1 MSKKKIRNKMPK
13 CTQCSASLNF
23 VGNEEYGDNGYKYL
37 YHCPNCGADLEV
49 FEPLEEE
56 NPNIHFGN
64 DKGKFFKPGPY
75 LSCSKQMFEITV
87 SAKLDSTLSE
97 GYRR

>member
-49 FEPLEEE
+49 FEPL
-56 NPNIHFGN
+56 
-64 DKGKFFKPGPY
+64 
-75 LSCSKQMFEITV
+75 
-87 SAKLDSTLSE
+87 
-97 GYRR
+97 